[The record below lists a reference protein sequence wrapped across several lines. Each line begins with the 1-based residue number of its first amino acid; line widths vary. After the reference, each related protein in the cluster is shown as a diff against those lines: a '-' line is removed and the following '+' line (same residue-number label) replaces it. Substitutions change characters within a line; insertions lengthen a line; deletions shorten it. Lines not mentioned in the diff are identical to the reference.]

1 MNAEKS
7 IAAPI
12 KALTKAIAH
21 FTEHG
26 NLEKTA
32 IEGLGLYT
40 SQTTT
45 EPFTGVYEPSVC
57 IVAQGAKRVH
67 LGEESFVYDA
77 KHYLI
82 TSVQLPTVVR
92 IIDASPDNPY
102 YGLRLKFNLRE
113 VAQLMVDSDLP
124 PAKAQQPNRAMAVGA
139 NTVELLDAVT
149 RLIKLLNTPQDIPI
163 LAPTIQR
170 EIIYRLLTGELG
182 GRLRQIASGGSQG
195 HQMAKVIDWLS
206 DHYTQPLKVDEL
218 AQKAGMSAST
228 FHHHFRNITA
238 MSPLQFQKQLRLR
251 EARRLMLMEKQDAAT
266 ASFSVG
272 YESPSQFSRE
282 YSRLFGAPPMRD
294 IANLQQMAQAS

>member
-12 KALTKAIAH
+12 KALIKAIAH
-21 FTEHG
+21 FTEKG
-26 NLEKTA
+26 NQEETA
-32 IEGLGLYT
+32 IDGLALYT
-40 SQTTT
+40 SRTTT
-45 EPFTGVYEPSVC
+45 DPFTGVYEPSIC
-57 IVAQGAKRVH
+57 IVAQGAKRLH
-67 LGEESFVYDA
+67 LGEDSFVYDA
-77 KHYLI
+77 RHHLI

-92 IIDASPDNPY
+92 IIDASPKQPY

-124 PAKAQQPNRAMAVGA
+124 PPKAQQSKRAMAVGA

-149 RLIKLLNTPQDIPI
+149 RLIKLLNNPQDIPI

-206 DHYTQPLKVDEL
+206 DHYTQPLKVEEL